1 MLITGRADVAHGVS
15 AARAFGIDDNIVA
28 DRSTAGL
35 YDVSALGSNYRMNEI
50 GAALGIEQLKRLPDF
65 LQHRRRN
72 FERLREGLSS
82 IEAIEFLDSSAQ
94 LSQQSHYCL
103 AIVLKDPWWRRRS
116 DILQGLKKRG
126 VGTSIYYP
134 RPVPLLSYYREK
146 YDPAED
152 SFPVASRI
160 SHRSLALPVAPHVT
174 MDDIDYI
181 VNNVEQAI
189 KRVE

>member
-1 MLITGRADVAHGVS
+1 MWTRPTAASSGSVSQGATLTSLTVTVIVSLSDIQAAVGR
-15 AARAFGIDDNIVA
+15 
-28 DRSTAGL
+28 
-35 YDVSALGSNYRMNEI
+35 
-50 GAALGIEQLKRLPDF
+50 EQLKRLPDF

-82 IEAIEFLDSSAQ
+82 IEAIEFLDSSTQ

-103 AIVLKDPWWRRRS
+103 AIVLKDPWWRRRN
-116 DILQGLKKRG
+116 DIIHELKKRG

-146 YDPAED
+146 YDLAED
-152 SFPVASRI
+152 AFPVASRI

-181 VNNVEQAI
+181 VNNVTQAI